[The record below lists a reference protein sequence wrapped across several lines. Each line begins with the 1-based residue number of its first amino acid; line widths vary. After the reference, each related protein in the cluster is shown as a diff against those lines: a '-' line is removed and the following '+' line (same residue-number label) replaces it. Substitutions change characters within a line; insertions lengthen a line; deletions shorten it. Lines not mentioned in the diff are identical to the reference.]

1 MNFSNNYINMLSIVN
16 MGVKTNKLSVKVK
29 FSKFNLLII
38 KFLYK
43 KGFFRGFFIKDNS
56 IFIFLKY
63 VNGKNVISSIDI
75 ISKPN
80 TIKTINFKYL
90 KQNSLRKGLTLV
102 STSKGLM
109 SLSDCIFYKEN
120 GIILF
125 KIF

>member
-1 MNFSNNYINMLSIVN
+1 MLSIVN